1 MKRWQWILLGLVTVL
16 SLLGQYLGHDDH
28 HDAGWWEQVP
38 GFWAIYGFV
47 GCVLIIVGSKAIGG
61 ILLQRKEDYFDE
73 P

>member
-1 MKRWQWILLGLVTVL
+1 MKLWHWILLGLVAVL
-16 SLLGQYLGHDDH
+16 SVLGQYLGHDDH
-28 HDAGWWEQVP
+28 DAAGWWERVP

-61 ILLQRKEDYFDE
+61 ILLQRKEDYYDE